1 MAVITI
7 SRQFG
12 AGGITLGEKLSKRL
26 GYRCVHEGMIR
37 EVAKK
42 VKASSQQVRA
52 FEKAGGT
59 KLMKFLDKMVS
70 RDFIDRLLSD
80 RYGYVGEKDYIDV
93 ARALIH
99 EVYEQGNA
107 VIIGRG
113 GQYILR
119 GYDNTWHILLVA
131 DLANRI
137 RFIMDTYNLTEVD
150 AQKTIKRADQ
160 IRNSFLSVFVDKE
173 SHDDP
178 LSYDLVI
185 NMDRITMEKA
195 IELVVNLTTP

>member
-37 EVAKK
+37 QVAKK

-80 RYGYVGEKDYIDV
+80 KYGYVGEKDYIDV
-93 ARALIH
+93 VKALIH
-99 EVYEQGNA
+99 EVYEQGDA
-107 VIIGRG
+107 LIIGRG

-119 GYDNTWHILLVA
+119 GLDNTWHILLIA
-131 DLANRI
+131 DMAHRI
-137 RFIMDTYNLTEVD
+137 SFMMDNYNLSESE
-150 AQKTIKRADQ
+150 AQKAIKRADQ
-160 IRNSFLSVFVDKE
+160 IRNSFLSVFSEKG

-178 LSYDLVI
+178 LAYDLVI
-185 NMDRITMEKA
+185 NMTRVSMDKA
-195 IELVVNLTTP
+195 EELIVALTTQ

>member
-1 MAVITI
+1 MAVLTI

-12 AGGITLGEKLSKRL
+12 TGGLTLGERLSRRL

-37 EVAKK
+37 QVAKK
-42 VKASSQQVRA
+42 VRASSQQVRA

-70 RDFIDRLLSD
+70 RDFIDRLISD
-80 RYGYVGEKDYIDV
+80 KYGYVGEKDYVDV
-93 ARALIH
+93 ARDLI
-99 EVYEQGNA
+99 EELYEKGNA

-113 GQYILR
+113 GQYILKDH
-119 GYDNTWHILLVA
+119 DNTWHILLVA
-131 DLANRI
+131 NQENRV
-137 RFIMDTYNLTEVD
+137 RFIMDNYNLRESE
-150 AQKTIKRADQ
+150 AEKAIRRADQ
-160 IRNSFLSVFVDKE
+160 IRNSFLGVFADKE

-185 NMDRITMEKA
+185 NMNRVSMDKA
-195 IELVVNLTTP
+195 EELIMGLTNQ